1 MSATQPFTAGPH
13 DRRAVETRLNL
24 SSRDPRQAE
33 QRLHDLLDGGRAR
46 RCAVRRDVQFSA
58 RTDNG
63 VRDDAWVAVARER
76 ECRQQRHP
84 ETRCHESLYGDDV
97 VTGEAD
103 VGLDSD
109 GGAQVEQPCAAAL
122 AARDPPV
129 VGEPSQFFRPQARR
143 FPLAG
148 GAPLRDRA
156 ANRTRRFDEVQSVP
170 PPTPTCS
177 PRAPQLRHSQGCA
190 LVRSGTGKRR
200 AVRSPSSSRVA
211 MSALTSGSGSRA
223 GDASL
228 DGAPQAMER
237 NTLGG
242 RVTKLPPR
250 VSCSR
255 RRKCSRRSAGLRPV
269 GDAAPLEDCG

>member
-1 MSATQPFTAGPH
+1 MSAAQPFTAGPH

-33 QRLHDLLDGGRAR
+33 QRLNDLLDGGRAR
-46 RCAVRRDVQFSA
+46 RCAVRRAVQFSA

-129 VGEPSQFFRPQARR
+129 VGEPSQFF
-143 FPLAG
+143 
-148 GAPLRDRA
+148 
-156 ANRTRRFDEVQSVP
+156 
-170 PPTPTCS
+170 
-177 PRAPQLRHSQGCA
+177 
-190 LVRSGTGKRR
+190 
-200 AVRSPSSSRVA
+200 
-211 MSALTSGSGSRA
+211 
-223 GDASL
+223 
-228 DGAPQAMER
+228 
-237 NTLGG
+237 
-242 RVTKLPPR
+242 
-250 VSCSR
+250 
-255 RRKCSRRSAGLRPV
+255 
-269 GDAAPLEDCG
+269 